1 MKRAALSL
9 VVLLVLVAGVRAQK
23 NIDQIL
29 VLVNDDP
36 ITRTDLLWSLAMD
49 AKAPNPAAAVSS
61 DVLRRKLDVMIDERL
76 ISQEASRIPSVEVT
90 EEELRKKRSDLI
102 ATFKSEAA
110 FRERVG
116 AVGLTTERIDDLLR
130 QRILIDRFIDFR
142 FQTFVLVTEPD
153 IQRYYDERLV
163 PQLRASG
170 QVPPALDKVRDRIS
184 AILKVEKVN
193 QEIDRWLDGARQRA
207 EVVVLA
213 EP

>member
-1 MKRAALSL
+1 M
-9 VVLLVLVAGVRAQK
+9 
-23 NIDQIL
+23 
-29 VLVNDDP
+29 
-36 ITRTDLLWSLAMD
+36 
-49 AKAPNPAAAVSS
+49 
-61 DVLRRKLDVMIDERL
+61 
-76 ISQEASRIPSVEVT
+76 
-90 EEELRKKRSDLI
+90 
-102 ATFKSEAA
+102 
-110 FRERVG
+110 G

>member
-76 ISQEASRIPSVEVT
+76 ISQEASRIPSLAKGRFRLERRNQIRSRRSS
-90 EEELRKKRSDLI
+90 LKRPF
-102 ATFKSEAA
+102 ASEW
-110 FRERVG
+110 
-116 AVGLTTERIDDLLR
+116 
-130 QRILIDRFIDFR
+130 
-142 FQTFVLVTEPD
+142 
-153 IQRYYDERLV
+153 
-163 PQLRASG
+163 
-170 QVPPALDKVRDRIS
+170 VR
-184 AILKVEKVN
+184 
-193 QEIDRWLDGARQRA
+193 
-207 EVVVLA
+207 
-213 EP
+213 